1 MMVPTDYFIH
11 MYNNLETPYFENI
24 ISIAIKK
31 KIKINEPTDDV
42 IYEILDDLITKY
54 DEISYSKLNYTFQIK
69 CMFILKHV
77 PL

>member
-1 MMVPTDYFIH
+1 

-31 KIKINEPTDDV
+31 KIKINEQYFL
-42 IYEILDDLITKY
+42 IYTKTQMHKIMEIVSDIIYNNGLIY
-54 DEISYSKLNYTFQIK
+54 
-69 CMFILKHV
+69 FIP

>member
-31 KIKINEPTDDV
+31 KIKINEQYFL
-42 IYEILDDLITKY
+42 IYTKTQVHKIMEIVSDIIYNNGLIY
-54 DEISYSKLNYTFQIK
+54 
-69 CMFILKHV
+69 FIP

>member
-31 KIKINEPTDDV
+31 KIKINEQYFLTYTKTQVHKIMEIVSDI
-42 IYEILDDLITKY
+42 IYNNGLIY
-54 DEISYSKLNYTFQIK
+54 
-69 CMFILKHV
+69 FIP